1 MRSSVCPRRL
11 YEAQVSC
18 ARTSAGTEL
27 VGLTHT
33 TNVARAAVAVD
44 LLSPVKLHHQGE
56 HMLIFST
63 LGSDGSNHH
72 FVLQQYLDAH
82 GIAQASRIVL
92 FDDFHSGA
100 RALIAGRADYLLQCA
115 VHPAAAE
122 ITGTY
127 RTAMVVV
134 DAFISPSQPMALVR
148 SMESGEGAGRVGV
161 QPATQSYADLSAW
174 PTIVHEPTVLA
185 VQGGLAEGRYDAGI
199 VFTSFAMA
207 HADRFEV
214 VEPIGIICDAWIVY
228 GRQAV
233 DEGRAVVWNGSP
245 VARQF
250 RARIE

>member
-1 MRSSVCPRRL
+1 MRHR
-11 YEAQVSC
+11 
-18 ARTSAGTEL
+18 
-27 VGLTHT
+27 
-33 TNVARAAVAVD
+33 
-44 LLSPVKLHHQGE
+44 QGE

-63 LGSDGSNHH
+63 LGHEGSNHH
-72 FVLQQYLDAH
+72 FVLQQYLAAH
-82 GIAQASRIVL
+82 GIAQACRIVL
-92 FDDFHSGA
+92 FDNFHSGA
-100 RALIAGRADYLLQCA
+100 RALIAGEADYLLQCA

-148 SMESGEGAGRVGV
+148 SMGSGEGAGKVGV

-174 PTIVHEPTVLA
+174 PIIVHEPTVLA
-185 VQGGLAEGRYDAGI
+185 VQSGLTEGRYSAGI

-207 HADRFEV
+207 HAERFEV
-214 VEPIGIICDAWIVY
+214 VQSIGTVCDAWIVY

-233 DEGRAVVWNGSP
+233 DDGRAVVWNDSP

-250 RARIE
+250 RARIERSVEPGGS